1 MSESTNRAFEV
12 TDDELLVITNSINEV
27 LHGPDAIED
36 WEFQTR
42 IGVDRHFAEKVL
54 AKIGSVMRAAED

>member
-1 MSESTNRAFEV
+1 MSKHTNKALHLSE
-12 TDDELLVITNSINEV
+12 DELLVINNSINEV

-42 IGVDRHFAEKVL
+42 IGVERQSAEQVLEKIKAAINAKV
-54 AKIGSVMRAAED
+54 R

>member
-1 MSESTNRAFEV
+1 MSESTNKAFEV
-12 TDDELLVITNSINEV
+12 TDDELLVINNSINEV

-42 IGVDRHFAEKVL
+42 IGVDRQFAEKVL
-54 AKIGSVMRAAED
+54 AKIKSVMRAAEE